1 MGADSPR
8 PRVGHP
14 FEYFTPGRVFRAGP
28 SEPLGEAEII
38 AFGRAWD
45 PQRFHVDPEGAKNS
59 IYGGIIASG
68 MHTMCIMFKLLELA
82 GEFGDY
88 FEGGLGADK
97 LKWPHPVRPGDRLSV
112 VMEVTGARPSKS
124 RPDCGIVTSIVTTT
138 NQDGATVLTMV
149 SADLLRRAGHEA
161 G

>member
-1 MGADSPR
+1 MTNTGA
-8 PRVGHP
+8 RVRAGHP

-28 SEPLGEAEII
+28 SEPLTEAEIM

-45 PQRFHVDPEGAKNS
+45 PQRFHVDPEGAKDS

-88 FEGGLGADK
+88 FEGGLGAEK
-97 LKWPHPVRPGDRLSV
+97 IKWPHPVRPGDRLSV
-112 VMEVTGARPSKS
+112 TMEVTGGRVSRS
-124 RPDCGIVTSIVTTT
+124 RPDFGVVLSRVTTV
-138 NQDGATVLTMV
+138 NQDGVTVLTME
-149 SADLLRRAGHEA
+149 SADLLRREERRA
-161 G
+161 